1 MKKIFDILP
10 GFALAFFIYL
20 VADYASDLVGKD
32 LLGYK
37 KSPISTVL
45 FSIVFGIL
53 IGNFV
58 KLGETFSKGITFS
71 VKFVLRLGIIL
82 LGIRLS
88 LWDVFKFGSISI
100 PLIIICIVV
109 VIIVVRFLIT
119 KLKIS
124 PEMSYLIAIGTSIC
138 GASAIVA
145 TAPVINAKKAEVTYA
160 VANITIF
167 GILGMF
173 LYPYIANILFDGNT
187 SAIGLFV
194 GTAIHETAQVAAS
207 GLIYEQQFN
216 DPRVLEVSTITK
228 LVRNTFLIVMIPL
241 FAYFYNR
248 NSQAADYSITKIFP
262 FFVVGYIMMVI
273 LRTAGDHLILNEGL
287 FIDTQTWGQ
296 VINLLKEASG
306 ICLSVAMAALGLST
320 NFKEIKTMGHK
331 PFVVGF
337 IAAFVVG
344 FASLLTILG
353 FQGLGLV
360 S

>member
-20 VADYASDLVGKD
+20 VADYASDLIGKD

-194 GTAIHETAQVAAS
+194 GTAIFYWKNFAEHKE
-207 GLIYEQQFN
+207 
-216 DPRVLEVSTITK
+216 K
-228 LVRNTFLIVMIPL
+228 L
-241 FAYFYNR
+241 
-248 NSQAADYSITKIFP
+248 
-262 FFVVGYIMMVI
+262 FFVGNIS
-273 LRTAGDHLILNEGL
+273 
-287 FIDTQTWGQ
+287 F
-296 VINLLKEASG
+296 
-306 ICLSVAMAALGLST
+306 
-320 NFKEIKTMGHK
+320 
-331 PFVVGF
+331 FVWRAIF
-337 IAAFVVG
+337 C
-344 FASLLTILG
+344 
-353 FQGLGLV
+353 
-360 S
+360 